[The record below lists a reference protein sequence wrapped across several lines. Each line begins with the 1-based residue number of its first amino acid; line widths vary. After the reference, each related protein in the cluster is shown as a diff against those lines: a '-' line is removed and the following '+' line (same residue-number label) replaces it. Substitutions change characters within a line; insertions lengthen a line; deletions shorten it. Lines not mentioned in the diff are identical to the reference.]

1 MARFSDD
8 PQQLV
13 VDLEKYLEEGPQ
25 AKQDD
30 LAYIAS
36 WLGNLDEAKNESN
49 VKAVQLLGT
58 AAGKQW
64 DEIRTKKFMLV
75 SEMQINNS
83 RCVAGRIPGSW
94 HPRGGFA

>member
-13 VDLEKYLEEGPQ
+13 VELEKYLEEGPQ
-25 AKQDD
+25 AKQDE
-30 LAYIAS
+30 LAYVAS
-36 WLGNLDEAKNESN
+36 WLGKLDGAKNEFN

-64 DEIRTKKFMLV
+64 DETRMINNMLFLG
-75 SEMQINNS
+75 SNADNS
-83 RCVAGRIPGSW
+83 RCMAGRIPGI
-94 HPRGGFA
+94 

>member
-13 VDLEKYLEEGPQ
+13 VELEKYLEEGPQ
-25 AKQDD
+25 AKHDE
-30 LAYIAS
+30 LVYIAS
-36 WLGNLDEAKNESN
+36 WLGKLDGAKNEST

-64 DEIRTKKFMLV
+64 DETRM
-75 SEMQINNS
+75 IN
-83 RCVAGRIPGSW
+83 GKLL
-94 HPRGGFA
+94 PR